1 MPNDFNRTDRISS
14 SIQKA
19 LAIIIRDEVK
29 DPRLGMVTVQAV
41 HTTRDLSHAKVFFT
55 ILPDNDRNQ
64 AQKILQNASGFIR
77 HALGKTVQL
86 RSLPEL
92 HFVYDESIEEG
103 SRLQGLIE
111 DVVKKDS
118 ESSTED

>member
-55 ILPDNDRNQ
+55 ILPDTDRKQ

-77 HALGKTVQL
+77 HALGKSVQL
-86 RSLPEL
+86 RALPEL

-118 ESSTED
+118 ESSEED

>member
-29 DPRLGMVTVQAV
+29 DPRLGMVTIQAV

-55 ILPDNDRNQ
+55 ILPDNDRSQ
-64 AQKILQNASGFIR
+64 ARQILQNASCFIR
-77 HALGKTVQL
+77 HELGKAVQL

-92 HFVYDESIEEG
+92 HFV
-103 SRLQGLIE
+103 
-111 DVVKKDS
+111 
-118 ESSTED
+118 

>member
-1 MPNDFNRTDRISS
+1 MPNDFKRTDRISS

-55 ILPDNDRNQ
+55 ILPDTDKKQ

-77 HALGKTVQL
+77 HALGKSVQL
-86 RSLPEL
+86 RALPEL

-111 DVVKKDS
+111 DVVKKDR
-118 ESSTED
+118 ESSEED

>member
-55 ILPDNDRNQ
+55 ILPDTDKKQ

-77 HALGKTVQL
+77 HALGKSVQL
-86 RSLPEL
+86 RALPEL

-118 ESSTED
+118 ESSEED

>member
-55 ILPDNDRNQ
+55 ILPDTDKKQ

-77 HALGKTVQL
+77 HALGKSVQL
-86 RSLPEL
+86 RALPEL

-111 DVVKKDS
+111 DVVKKDR
-118 ESSTED
+118 ESSEED